1 MMSVKIQ
8 KRKKESVNKGKKM
21 EGAAKKVSRKFVD
34 LHVRNA
40 HQQI

>member
-34 LHVRNA
+34 
-40 HQQI
+40 